1 MYNETVLDHFN
12 NPRNVGKIEDGVIG
26 EVSSP
31 GCGDTTFIY
40 LDIEDGVIKDIK
52 FKTFGCA
59 AAIASS
65 SMLTTM
71 VKGMS
76 LEDAKKITNAD
87 IVKQLGGL
95 PEVKI
100 NCSVLAAEDVYKR
113 QALEKRL
120 CRRSIMSNLSPLGGV
135 TVSII

>member
-76 LEDAKKITNAD
+76 LEDAKKITNVD

-100 NCSVLAAEDVYKR
+100 NCSVLAAD
-113 QALEKRL
+113 ALRKAIEQYEEKHQ
-120 CRRSIMSNLSPLGGV
+120 
-135 TVSII
+135 

>member
-12 NPRNVGKIEDGVIG
+12 HPRNVGELSGAGATVG
-26 EVSSP
+26 QVSSP
-31 GCGDTTFIY
+31 VCGDTTFIY
-40 LDIEDGVIKDIK
+40 LDVVDGVIKDVK

-71 VKGMS
+71 AVGKT
-76 LEDAKKITNAD
+76 LAEAKRITNDD

-100 NCSVLAAEDVYKR
+100 HCSVLAADALR
-113 QALEKRL
+113 QAIEEYEQAH
-120 CRRSIMSNLSPLGGV
+120 S
-135 TVSII
+135 

>member
-1 MYNETVLDHFN
+1 MYNETVIDHFN
-12 NPRNVGKIEDGVIG
+12 NPRNAGVLEHGVIG

-31 GCGDTTFIY
+31 LCGDTTFIY

-71 VKGMS
+71 VKGMP
-76 LEDAKKITNAD
+76 LAEAKKITNED
-87 IVKQLGGL
+87 VVKQLGGL

-100 NCSVLAAEDVYKR
+100 PCSVLAAD
-113 QALEKRL
+113 ALRKAIEQYEQEQQ
-120 CRRSIMSNLSPLGGV
+120 
-135 TVSII
+135 

>member
-1 MYNETVLDHFN
+1 MHSAGNCFPQFERSKNVYNETVIDHFN
-12 NPRNVGKIEDGVIG
+12 NPRNVGELAKSSVVG

-31 GCGDTTFIY
+31 ICGDTTFIY
-40 LDIEDGVIKDIK
+40 LDVEDNIIKNIK

-71 VKGMS
+71 ALGKT
-76 LEDAKKITNAD
+76 LDEAKKITNED
-87 IVKQLGGL
+87 IVKNLGGL

-100 NCSVLAAEDVYKR
+100 HCSVLAAD
-113 QALEKRL
+113 ALRKAIEEYERKHQ
-120 CRRSIMSNLSPLGGV
+120 
-135 TVSII
+135 